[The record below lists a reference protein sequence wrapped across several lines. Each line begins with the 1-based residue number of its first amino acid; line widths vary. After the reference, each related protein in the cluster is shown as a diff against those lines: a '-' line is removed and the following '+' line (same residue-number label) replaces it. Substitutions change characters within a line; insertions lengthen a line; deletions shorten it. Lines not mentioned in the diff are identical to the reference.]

1 MDALELQYDSADDIP
16 SGFSE
21 LYSEADGKFV
31 LAKVNGLKT
40 QADVSN
46 VQEAL
51 RKEREDHKAA
61 QTSLKA
67 WGDLKPD
74 EVAAQLDKIEEYKIA
89 AEGNMDDDKIES
101 IVESRIK
108 QKTGPMERQIST
120 LTETNTTLLS
130 ENEAL
135 KASIERRDM
144 NEAVRSVAAEM
155 KVHSSAIPDIEMVAA
170 SFLERDES
178 GKFIVKSDAQ
188 GVTPGMDIKGFMKEM
203 QKARPHWWPESSGGG
218 AGGGGKGYGG
228 QNNPFSHDG
237 WNVTAQGKV
246 YQEQGAEVAAA
257 MAKAA
262 GTTLGGT
269 KPPKKI

>member
-21 LYSEADGKFV
+21 LYAEVDGKFS
-31 LAKVNGLKT
+31 LTNINGIKT

-51 RKEREDHKAA
+51 RKEREDHKTVQA
-61 QTSLKA
+61 SLKA

-74 EVAAQLDKIEEYKIA
+74 EVVAQLDKIEEYKIA
-89 AEGNMDDDKIES
+89 AEGNMDDDKINS
-101 IVESRIK
+101 IVESRIN
-108 QKTGPMERQIST
+108 QKTGPLDRQIAT
-120 LTETNTTLLS
+120 LTETNTGLLS

-135 KASIERRDM
+135 KASIQRRDM
-144 NEAVRSVAAEM
+144 NEAVRSVASEM

-170 SFLERDES
+170 SYLERDE
-178 GKFIVKSDAQ
+178 GGNFIVKSDAQ

-203 QKARPHWWPESSGGG
+203 QKVRSHWWPESSGGG
-218 AGGGGKGYGG
+218 AGGGGKNYGG
-228 QNNPFSHDG
+228 QNNPFSNEG

-246 YQEQGAEVAAA
+246 YTEQGAEVAAS

-262 GTTLGGT
+262 GTTVGGI
-269 KPPKKI
+269 KPAKKN